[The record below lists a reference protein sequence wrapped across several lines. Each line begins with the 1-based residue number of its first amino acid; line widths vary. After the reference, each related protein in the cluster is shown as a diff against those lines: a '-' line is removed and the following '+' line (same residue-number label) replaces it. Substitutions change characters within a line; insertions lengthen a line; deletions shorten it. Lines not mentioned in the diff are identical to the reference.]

1 MKTLALLFVIVFL
14 ASSGPFANAAEEKQ
28 KPMTEQEMQE
38 KMKQMEK
45 ELAEIRQTKDP
56 QERMRLMN
64 EHMGHMGNMHNMMMD
79 DMGCGSGGHM
89 MQH

>member
-38 KMKQMEK
+38 QLKQMEK
-45 ELAEIRQTKDP
+45 ELAEIRQTKKP
-56 QERMRLMN
+56 QERRQMMDQ
-64 EHMGHMGNMHNMMMD
+64 HMQHMQHMHEMMMD
-79 DMGCGSGGHM
+79 DDCCTGGQPM